1 MRIYFSDKSHA
12 KSVASS
18 FKKHFSTVY
27 HPENHQR
34 TLNDFAV
41 LVGYRNYKDLI
52 SVTRQESSVVLWS
65 PDEINS
71 AVQRLPDYNQGI
83 LKGFC
88 CRYLSQWPRGH
99 YMTPPLVECILNG
112 KHDLILAIGQTGTG
126 KSTAIQEVAA
136 LLKSQ
141 GLKVYFIA
149 SATGD
154 FAPVDCEIHENIS
167 DWRISEN
174 GQDDFKKFDVHSIE
188 GARARGEVYL
198 TTRHSFEFNDTPL
211 PFPNGIKR
219 LDLETVFWT
228 RGPSGVLR
236 VLDGDKPAWYS
247 GFLGR
252 QASSLV
258 GSITEG
264 VILLSQE
271 NISDLTAGARFR
283 GTFQSALSILQSEV
297 QNVSHF
303 YKNHPGYIR
312 YRPQDGN
319 NPSQAGLL
327 FFSNRSRPYSSYL
340 SGFMKIK
347 DNLEAVMFDGG
358 IIYSVQRRSKGVVYI
373 ASLMANSCED
383 AYQKWKSLGLLKG
396 LENKPVLSIHRY
408 GSSSSEIGVQLNS

>member
-27 HPENHQR
+27 HPENNQR

-52 SVTRQESSVVLWS
+52 SVTCQESSVVLWS

-83 LKGFC
+83 LKAFC

-126 KSTAIQEVAA
+126 KSTVIQEVAS
-136 LLKSQ
+136 LLKSH
-141 GLKVYFIA
+141 GLKVYFIG
-149 SATGD
+149 SVSGESS
-154 FAPVDCEIHENIS
+154 PVDCEIRENMW

-174 GQDDFKKFDVHSIE
+174 GQDDFKEFNVNAIK
-188 GARARGEVYL
+188 GARDRGEVYL
-198 TTRHSFEFNDTPL
+198 TTKHSLVFYDP
-211 PFPNGIKR
+211 PFPNSIKR
-219 LDLETVFWT
+219 LDLGTDC
-228 RGPSGVLR
+228 GPVDINSALSV
-236 VLDGDKPAWYS
+236 VDGDKPAWYS

-264 VILLSQE
+264 VILISQDKFLSPF
-271 NISDLTAGARFR
+271 SVMA
-283 GTFQSALSILQSEV
+283 SEV
-297 QNVSHF
+297 KEVSRF
-303 YKNHPGYIR
+303 YKRHPGYVRFRKEDVDTIP
-312 YRPQDGN
+312 RP
-319 NPSQAGLL
+319 SLL
-327 FFSNRSRPYSSYL
+327 VLRQPDLSR
-340 SGFMKIK
+340 FIK
-347 DNLEAVMFDGG
+347 TKDDLETIMFDGG
-358 IIYSVQRRSKGVVYI
+358 IIYSVQHRSKGVVYI
-373 ASLMANSCED
+373 ATLFANSCED
-383 AYQKWKSLGLLKG
+383 AYQRWKSLDLLQG

-408 GSSSSEIGVQLNS
+408 GPSLSEIGVQLNKG

>member
-126 KSTAIQEVAA
+126 KSTVIQEVAA
-136 LLKSQ
+136 LLKYQ

-174 GQDDFKKFDVHSIE
+174 GQDDFKKFDVHSIA

-264 VILLSQE
+264 VILISQDKFLSP
-271 NISDLTAGARFR
+271 ISVMA
-283 GTFQSALSILQSEV
+283 SEV
-297 QNVSHF
+297 KEVSRL
-303 YKNHPGYIR
+303 YKRHPGYVRLRKEDVDTIPHPSLLVLRRVDIR
-312 YRPQDGN
+312 RFIQ
-319 NPSQAGLL
+319 
-327 FFSNRSRPYSSYL
+327 
-340 SGFMKIK
+340 IK
-347 DNLEAVMFDGG
+347 DDLETIMFDGG
-358 IIYSVQRRSKGVVYI
+358 IIYSVQHRSKGVVYI
-373 ASLMANSCED
+373 ATLFANSCED
-383 AYQKWKSLGLLKG
+383 AYQRWKSLGLLKG